1 MGSVMSKIKGKHLCK
16 ISNFIF
22 LKRRKFK
29 SGVVTCRSFPRSSA
43 SVGIIL
49 VMCLQ
54 SLDIVGVKR
63 NNSKESKT
71 EKNEKENSKTMQLME
86 YQRDGK
92 KNDVLLNLEMEGALA
107 NVLGS
112 HKILTTKNMT
122 VEEFYV
128 QN

>member
-1 MGSVMSKIKGKHLCK
+1 
-16 ISNFIF
+16 
-22 LKRRKFK
+22 
-29 SGVVTCRSFPRSSA
+29 
-43 SVGIIL
+43 
-49 VMCLQ
+49 MCLQ

>member
-1 MGSVMSKIKGKHLCK
+1 
-16 ISNFIF
+16 
-22 LKRRKFK
+22 
-29 SGVVTCRSFPRSSA
+29 
-43 SVGIIL
+43 
-49 VMCLQ
+49 MCLQ
-54 SLDIVGVKR
+54 SLDIVGMKR

>member
-1 MGSVMSKIKGKHLCK
+1 
-16 ISNFIF
+16 
-22 LKRRKFK
+22 
-29 SGVVTCRSFPRSSA
+29 
-43 SVGIIL
+43 
-49 VMCLQ
+49 
-54 SLDIVGVKR
+54 
-63 NNSKESKT
+63 
-71 EKNEKENSKTMQLME
+71 MQLME